1 MLSGN
6 VGVLPLINEHVSTHV
21 FKLGCTK
28 VETSV
33 DTFCKRVQIL
43 LNEVKKFWKIEDFNS
58 KPCMNHLDQ
67 EDKIHSRSN
76 LPLNLGMDIIR

>member
-6 VGVLPLINEHVSTHV
+6 VGVSSLINEHVSTHIL
-21 FKLGCTK
+21 KLGCTK

-33 DTFCKRVQIL
+33 DTFSKRVLIL
-43 LNEVKKFWKIEDFNS
+43 LNEVKKFWKIEDVNS

-67 EDKIHSRSN
+67 EDKIHSSSN
-76 LPLNLGMDIIR
+76 LPLNLGMDIIQ